1 MEENIQHKNWFNRNW
16 KWAVPTGGCL
26 LIIILFIA
34 FAGTMFMGVTSLFK
48 DSEPY
53 KNALL
58 KAQTNELV
66 IEAIGEPIETSGMT
80 KGSINYA
87 NGEGHTNLEIP
98 IKGPNGKATIKLVA
112 DKYTEEWEYSVME
125 VIVSDTQESI
135 PLLPDDWENRDF

>member
-26 LIIILFIA
+26 LVIILFIA

-58 KAQTNELV
+58 KAQTNEVV

-80 KGSINYA
+80 KGSINYS
-87 NGEGHTNLEIP
+87 NGEGHTNLDIP
-98 IKGPNGKATIKLVA
+98 IKGPKGKAIIRVVA
-112 DKYTEEWEYSVME
+112 DKHSDEWEYILME
-125 VIVSDTQESI
+125 VIVTETQDKI
-135 PLLPDDWENRDF
+135 PLLSDDWKTRDY

>member
-26 LIIILFIA
+26 LVIILFIA

-58 KAQTNELV
+58 KAQTNEVV

-80 KGSINYA
+80 KGSINYS
-87 NGEGHTNLEIP
+87 NGEGHTNLDIP
-98 IKGPNGKATIKLVA
+98 IKGPKGKAIIRVVA
-112 DKYTEEWEYSVME
+112 DKYSEEWEYILME
-125 VIVSDTQESI
+125 VIVSETHEKI
-135 PLLPDDWENRDF
+135 PLLSGDWETRDY